1 MPPITDLP
9 IVPTID
15 AASKSRLRA
24 IYLTGKKLKNRPGVF
39 AKAGDSLTASW
50 SFLVDV
56 GCGSEQLGAYSR
68 LADTIAFFR
77 ATALKPT
84 SAFGSGWCTTANS
97 FTARSISADS
107 GWVSDDAVRTL
118 AVRALPANCGA
129 RANTPFLCELKRKK
143 PSIVF
148 IMYGTNDLER
158 STDTTTFQ
166 RNLTTM
172 VQQSIRAGVIPVLS
186 TIPPRTDIYATRV
199 DSYNQAIIR
208 VAQIAQVP
216 LWNYWRVF
224 QRTDLVNNGL
234 DSDGVHPNVYEQDQG
249 ADFGPVALQYG
260 YNQRNLT
267 AIQILDIIRDVVI
280 LDGPPR

>member
-1 MPPITDLP
+1 
-9 IVPTID
+9 
-15 AASKSRLRA
+15 
-24 IYLTGKKLKNRPGVF
+24 VF
-39 AKAGDSLTASW
+39 AKAGDSITASW

-68 LADTIAFFR
+68 LADTIKFFR
-77 ATALKPT
+77 ATALKPAT
-84 SAFGSGWCTTANS
+84 AFGSGWCTTANS

-107 GWVSDDAVRTL
+107 GWVSDDAIRTL
-118 AVRALPANCGA
+118 AVRALPASCGA

-158 STDTTTFQ
+158 SADTTTFQ

-172 VQQSIRAGVIPVLS
+172 VQQSLAAGVIPVLS
-186 TIPPRTDIYATRV
+186 TIPPRTDGYDTRV

-208 VAQIAQVP
+208 VAHNAQVP

-224 QRTDLVNNGL
+224 QRADLVNNGL
-234 DSDGVHPNVYEQDQG
+234 DPDGVHPNVYQQDQG
-249 ADFGPVALQYG
+249 ADFGQVALQYG

-267 AIQILDIIRDVVI
+267 AIQMLDLIRNVVI
-280 LDGPPR
+280 LDGPPS